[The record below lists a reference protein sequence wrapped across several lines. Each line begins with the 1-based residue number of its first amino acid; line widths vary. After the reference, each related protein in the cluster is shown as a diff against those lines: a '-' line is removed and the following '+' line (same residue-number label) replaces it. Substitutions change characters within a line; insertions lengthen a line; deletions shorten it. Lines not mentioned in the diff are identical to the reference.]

1 MLLPG
6 QRKRRER
13 KRGTQNKR
21 ARDVW
26 EQERSELKRGRDEQR
41 KRPATQGSAARRQ
54 HSKRATRHDSKRAT
68 LHHRAD
74 STRATL
80 AREQQGQREK
90 KRGEQQSTGEESKKA
105 QPRAQT
111 RQTRAKTCRACLKRA
126 KTCRA
131 CLESAMPCR
140 RRRACL
146 KPHTDVLSL
155 QRVDSGY
162 LPQDEL
168 FEERLKTSN
177 RAVED

>member
-41 KRPATQGSAARRQ
+41 KRPATQGSAARSQ
-54 HSKRATRHDSKRAT
+54 HSKRATRHYSKRAT

-74 STRATL
+74 SMRATL

-90 KRGEQQSTGEESKKA
+90 NRGEQQSTGEESKKA

-111 RQTRAKTCRACLKRA
+111 RQTIAKTSRACLKRA

-131 CLESAMPCR
+131 CL
-140 RRRACL
+140 
-146 KPHTDVLSL
+146 KPHTDVLSM

-168 FEERLKTSN
+168 FEERLKISN

>member
-41 KRPATQGSAARRQ
+41 KRPATQGSAARTQ

-131 CLESAMPCR
+131 CL
-140 RRRACL
+140 

-168 FEERLKTSN
+168 FEERLKISN